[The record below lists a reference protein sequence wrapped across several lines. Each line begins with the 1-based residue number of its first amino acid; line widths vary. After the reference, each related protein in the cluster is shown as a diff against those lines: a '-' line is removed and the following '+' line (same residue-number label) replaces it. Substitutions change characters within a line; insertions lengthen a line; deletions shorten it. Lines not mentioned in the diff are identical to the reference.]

1 MRKKT
6 AKILLLFLL
15 AIGLFY
21 RLYGLEKNYSFWT
34 DENHVAIF
42 SRAILERGRPVLA
55 NGYHTGAYQW
65 LLYWLG
71 AICAKIFGL
80 NEFAL
85 RFPAAIFG
93 VLTIGAVY
101 LLGKKIFS
109 RKAGFITAF
118 LTAFLNIEILF
129 SRQARPYQALQFFYV
144 LSAYFLYQASNLKPQ
159 TSSKFW
165 QSKFIIGFLACGLLA
180 SLFHGL
186 GLVIFLNGFLFL
198 FITNFK
204 NLKKWLPG
212 FIFLAI
218 IFGYFFRVQLLSL
231 LPGLGKINNF
241 FYYRVFLTHHY
252 LPLTLLAGAGG
263 LSLLINRHR
272 PKENQKKL
280 LLFIIFLGI
289 QTMIVSFLLGQPFTR
304 YFYPV
309 FPFIILLAAH
319 GLKALSSLLIFLISK
334 FPNFSELC
342 EQISQFQRAVR
353 ANFPISSRQSGANF
367 PISASFASEFLN
379 FSISLL
385 LFLILIALTAWQGK
399 ISLLPQKIYSL
410 NADMQEI
417 PEVDWKKIYQ
427 FAKET
432 LAQNPQAILITNWN
446 DLPVWYLG
454 ENLENLY
461 LAREK
466 GQGSLTVD
474 PVSGGKMIYSLEDLD
489 KLVKENP
496 QGIAIFDSW
505 DNLLLQGANEYAR
518 ENFKKEMEVDR
529 LYPVQP
535 RFWPVNVYSWG
546 ME

>member
-1 MRKKT
+1 MKKKT

-15 AIGLFY
+15 ALGLFY
-21 RLYGLEKNYSFWT
+21 RLYGLGQNYSFWT
-34 DENHVAIF
+34 DENNVAIF
-42 SRAILERGRPVLA
+42 SRAILERGRPVLV

-71 AICAKIFGL
+71 AICAKIFGF

-109 RKAGFITAF
+109 RKAGFIAAF

-129 SRQARPYQALQFFYV
+129 SRQVRPYQALQFFYV
-144 LSAYFLYQASNLKPQ
+144 LSAYFLYQTSNLKPQ

-165 QSKFIIGFLACGLLA
+165 KSKFIIGFLACGLLA

-263 LSLLINRHR
+263 LSLLINHHR

-319 GLKALSSLLIFLISK
+319 GLSQLSLFLASLV
-334 FPNFSELC
+334 
-342 EQISQFQRAVR
+342 SQFQ
-353 ANFPISSRQSGANF
+353 SRQSGANF
-367 PISASFASEFLN
+367 PISVLPKRDEFLN
-379 FSISLL
+379 FSISLF

-466 GQGSLTVD
+466 GQGSLAVD
-474 PVSGGKMIYSLEDLD
+474 PVSGGKMIYSLEDLE
-489 KLVKENP
+489 KLVEENP

-505 DNLLLQGANEYAR
+505 DNYLLEGVHEYAR

-546 ME
+546 MEENKK